1 MLHFEACRS
10 ADDCAGAT
18 PPWRS
23 SCSCRP
29 AAGQQRAAR
38 AGRRAGRPTACDPV
52 CALRRRLADRGPR
65 PLSRLQLTDPRVHA
79 LTPGVPRNRRSCAHR
94 GRLKRRGHRLD
105 TEPLALVVTVG
116 AGRPRR
122 GRDME
127 DAHARREGRFG
138 RGEASDASGN
148 AQPLRLAELERERAA
163 LAMFAGVAAHELTVP
178 LIAAETHARLLEE
191 QLAASVDGFSSAD
204 LEELFRS
211 LSRMRLLVATLLH
224 DARCAGQP
232 LERGPVSLQRLVDAG
247 AELLAR
253 DVQARRARIVTG
265 DLPVVDADEVLLG
278 GVVNNLLLNALRYG
292 PLSGG

>member
-1 MLHFEACRS
+1 
-10 ADDCAGAT
+10 
-18 PPWRS
+18 
-23 SCSCRP
+23 
-29 AAGQQRAAR
+29 
-38 AGRRAGRPTACDPV
+38 
-52 CALRRRLADRGPR
+52 
-65 PLSRLQLTDPRVHA
+65 
-79 LTPGVPRNRRSCAHR
+79 
-94 GRLKRRGHRLD
+94 
-105 TEPLALVVTVG
+105 
-116 AGRPRR
+116 
-122 GRDME
+122 ME

-292 PLSGG
+292 PLSGGEIRVDAHRAGTQWRVSVTSQGVTIPRADRERIFEPLTRGAHGHRIAGAGLGLAICRSIVERHGGAVGVEPAPGGGNRFYFTVAAVEEATESGRRYSAAP